1 MEDNQEIHKAFLSDL
16 SALLKKY
23 DASFNVDFRAYGWD
37 SINVPTIEFNGS
49 YEGDNK
55 RNYSVLDLPSYI
67 D

>member
-1 MEDNQEIHKAFLSDL
+1 METEEIHEAFLSDL

-23 DASFNVDFRAYGWD
+23 DASFNIDFRVDGW
-37 SINVPTIEFNGS
+37 SHKNVPTIEFNGV

-55 RNYSVLDLPSYI
+55 RDYSVLDLPSYI